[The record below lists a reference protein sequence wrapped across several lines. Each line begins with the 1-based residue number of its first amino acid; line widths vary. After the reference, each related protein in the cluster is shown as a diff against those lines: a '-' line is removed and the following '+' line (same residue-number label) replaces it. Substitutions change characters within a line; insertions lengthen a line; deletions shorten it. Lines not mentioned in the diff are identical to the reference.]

1 MKGKTMEYSDEFE
14 AAMQIMHD
22 ITSGEF
28 EESWQVDR
36 AWEAVD
42 HYSMLSI
49 ARSLEKLAWKGMN

>member
-1 MKGKTMEYSDEFE
+1 MEYSDEFE
-14 AAMQIMHD
+14 AAMQIMND